1 MILICAKED
10 DAHTVKVASLLKGR
24 FSEEIFIFDTS
35 TFPTSTAL
43 TGSFGNGAM
52 DLLLAQNGQRIH
64 LQDIKSFWWRRPQ
77 PMGIDPRIED
87 PQARSFAFQE
97 CVSALYGILECCET
111 LWVNDMRSDTAAEY
125 KALQLKVAKEEGF
138 SIPETLITNSPEE
151 LLKFWEQHNR
161 AVVYKA
167 FNQRALVWR
176 PTRVLREE
184 DFAVLHT
191 LPMAPVIFQ
200 ALVPGVRDVRVTVIG
215 ERVFATEFDIEQL
228 DNVDYRTRMMEI
240 PCRTHK
246 LPAELEFKI
255 LSFITTLGLEF
266 GGIDFRVTADGEYI
280 FFEINP
286 DGEFMYLEDRTGQP
300 IAEAMATHLSAG
312 KPSRPKLKPVR

>member
-10 DAHTVKVASLLKGR
+10 DAHTVKVASILKGR
-24 FSEEIFIFDTS
+24 YSEEIFIFDTS
-35 TFPTSTAL
+35 TFPTSASL

-52 DLLLAQNGQRIH
+52 DLLLAQDGRRIH

-77 PMGIDPRIED
+77 PMAIDPRIED
-87 PQARSFAFQE
+87 QNARSFAFQE

-111 LWVNDMRSDTAAEY
+111 LWVNDMHCDTAAEY

-138 SIPETLITNSPEE
+138 HIPETLITNSPEE

-161 AVVYKA
+161 EVIYKA

-184 DFAVLHT
+184 DLAMLHT
-191 LPMAPVIFQ
+191 LRHAPVIFQ
-200 ALVPGVRDVRVTVIG
+200 SLVPGIRDVRVTVIG
-215 ERVFATEFDIEQL
+215 ERIFATEFDIEQL
-228 DNVDYRTRMMEI
+228 GDVDYRMRMMEI
-240 PCRTHK
+240 PCRTHD
-246 LPAELEFKI
+246 LPPELETKI
-255 LSFITTLGLEF
+255 LSFMSTLGLEF
-266 GGIDFRVTADGEYI
+266 GGIDFRVTPDGEYI

-300 IAEAMATHLSAG
+300 LAEAMATHLSAG
-312 KPSRPKLKPVR
+312 KPSRPKRKPVR